1 MAGLTV
7 IYVDTLFLLNAIVDY
22 LLLLCS
28 ARLAGERLSRLRFA
42 LGALLG
48 GLYAVALFLPGFGFL
63 GRPLCRL
70 SAAVLMVLTAF
81 GGCRR
86 LLRQVVIFFC
96 SPAPSAEACWP
107 SDCWGGGLSLGGGVL
122 YSSMDLKIVL
132 LSAAGCYAVIT
143 LIFRGGGPPHRCL
156 PGAAP
161 ARLSLRERQVELTA
175 LVDTGNTLTDP
186 VSGRPVM
193 VAEGRPYPPVPAGDR
208 ARAGGPAGPGG
219 GAGPAG
225 GGPPPGAPAPA
236 ALPGRRGGPGP
247 AAGGAGGPCQ
257 GGRGGAGPPAGG
269 HVSHTGLGRRELPRA
284 HRRADLKGELL

>member
-86 LLRQVVIFFC
+86 LLRQVVIFFLLSC
-96 SPAPSAEACWP
+96 AF
-107 SDCWGGGLSLGGGVL
+107 GGGVLAIGLLGGRGLSLGGGVL

-143 LIFRGGGPPHRCL
+143 LIFRGAGRHT
-156 PGAAP
+156 AASRELLP
-161 ARLSLRERQVELTA
+161 ARLSLRERQVAFFCLYI
-175 LVDTGNTLTDP
+175 LFL
-186 VSGRPVM
+186 SR
-193 VAEGRPYPPVPAGDR
+193 
-208 ARAGGPAGPGG
+208 
-219 GAGPAG
+219 
-225 GGPPPGAPAPA
+225 
-236 ALPGRRGGPGP
+236 LP
-247 AAGGAGGPCQ
+247 
-257 GGRGGAGPPAGG
+257 
-269 HVSHTGLGRRELPRA
+269 LGKLSF
-284 HRRADLKGELL
+284 

>member
-107 SDCWGGGLSLGGGVL
+107 SDCWGGGAEPGGRGALLLHGPEDRPALGSGVL
-122 YSSMDLKIVL
+122 CGHHPD
-132 LSAAGCYAVIT
+132 
-143 LIFRGGGPPHRCL
+143 L
-156 PGAAP
+156 PGAGRHTA
-161 ARLSLRERQVELTA
+161 ASREL
-175 LVDTGNTLTDP
+175 LPP
-186 VSGRPVM
+186 VSPSGSGRWSS
-193 VAEGRPYPPVPAGDR
+193 
-208 ARAGGPAGPGG
+208 
-219 GAGPAG
+219 
-225 GGPPPGAPAPA
+225 
-236 ALPGRRGGPGP
+236 LPWWTRGT
-247 AAGGAGGPCQ
+247 
-257 GGRGGAGPPAGG
+257 R
-269 HVSHTGLGRRELPRA
+269 
-284 HRRADLKGELL
+284 